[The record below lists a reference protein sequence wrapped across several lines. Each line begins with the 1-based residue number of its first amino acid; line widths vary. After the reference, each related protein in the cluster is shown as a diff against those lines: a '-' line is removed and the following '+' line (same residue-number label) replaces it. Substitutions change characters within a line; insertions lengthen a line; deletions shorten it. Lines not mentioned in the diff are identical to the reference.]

1 MKPMGL
7 TISVIFQASSLNY
20 GESIGNVASLKKIS
34 RGKGD
39 QYTYISRQALRYN
52 IINQMGVDNT
62 PIGLD
67 GSVLQFDKEA
77 KIDKYPEIDLFG
89 YMKTSKD
96 SKIRSAIAR
105 LSNAVSLETFKGD
118 VDFLTN
124 KGLLD
129 RYKKDNKKDGGNISQ
144 SEIHSSFYTY
154 TLAVDLDRVGI
165 DENDNIEIENSE
177 KAKRVNSL
185 LDSIRYL
192 YRDIKGRREDL
203 SPIFIIG
210 GVYNIKNPIFMN
222 AIGVEENRLNVNRIE
237 DKISKEIEK
246 DTISAL
252 VKGIFENDEEIEN
265 SLKSKNMNEFF
276 EELKNKVS
284 DYYEGN

>member
-52 IINQMGVDNT
+52 IVNQMGVDNT

-154 TLAVDLDRVGI
+154 TLTVDLDRVGI
-165 DENDNIEIENSE
+165 DENDNIEIENTE

-276 EELKNKVS
+276 EKLKNKVS